1 MWPMALMCPRKCW
14 MSWPRYKVQKNLSDD
29 DARPSLSVDYAW
41 LIALSILFGLSFTL
55 TSIGV
60 RDIPPISL
68 AAGRLLLAFL
78 MLYPLMR
85 LNGQRMPAM
94 GPIWIAL
101 LGSGLFGNAL
111 PFALISW
118 GQVTVQAGLTA
129 IFMAVMPLATILLAH
144 VFTDD
149 EKLDRWKVLGVLFGL
164 LGVIVLM
171 GFSALNSLGDDLL
184 RQSAILAAAVC
195 YAINAIITR
204 KLTKLP
210 RWSAMTA
217 PNGGW
222 LFVVGAGEF
231 VGGESLAGRSIY
243 GIGMVYDRLG
253 YRPYSNCHCDDFAH
267 YRPSGCLFSQSD
279 KLSRACCWN
288 GVWCADVRRA
298 VSDQCLC
305 GLSHYSARNCSVT
318 NGGKAPLN
326 IGAYRYGES
335 RPRDRHRIQ

>member
-1 MWPMALMCPRKCW
+1 MNWL
-14 MSWPRYKVQKNLSDD
+14 RYKVQNSSIDNTSK
-29 DARPSLSVDYAW
+29 PSLSVDYAW

-55 TSIGV
+55 TSVGV
-60 RDIPPISL
+60 REIPPISL
-68 AAGRLLLAFL
+68 AAGRLVIAFL

-85 LNGQRMPAM
+85 LNGQRMPPI
-94 GPIWIAL
+94 GPIWFAL

-144 VFTDD
+144 VLTDD
-149 EKLDRWKVLGVLFGL
+149 EKLDRWKLLGVLFGL

-184 RQSAILAAAVC
+184 RQSAILAAAIC

-217 PNGGW
+217 LMVAGCLW
-222 LFVVGAGEF
+222 LVPVSVLVESPWLVNPSMNALLAMIFLAVGPTAIATVMILRIIDRQGASF
-231 VGGESLAGRSIY
+231 LSQINFLVPIVGMVFGVLMLNEKFPANAYAALIIILL
-243 GIGMVYDRLG
+243 GIG
-253 YRPYSNCHCDDFAH
+253 
-267 YRPSGCLFSQSD
+267 
-279 KLSRACCWN
+279 LSRI
-288 GVWCADVRRA
+288 GSKRR
-298 VSDQCLC
+298 
-305 GLSHYSARNCSVT
+305 
-318 NGGKAPLN
+318 
-326 IGAYRYGES
+326 
-335 RPRDRHRIQ
+335 

>member
-1 MWPMALMCPRKCW
+1 MALMCPRKCW
-14 MSWPRYKVQKNLSDD
+14 MNWPRYKVQKNLSGDD
-29 DARPSLSVDYAW
+29 DRPSLSVDYAW

-68 AAGRLLLAFL
+68 AAGRLVLAFL

-171 GFSALNSLGDDLL
+171 GFSALNSIGDDLL

-217 PNGGW
+217 LMVAGCLW
-222 LFVVGAGEF
+222 LVPVSLWVESPWQVAPSMESVWSMIALAIGPTAIATVMILRIIDRQGASFLSQINFLVPVVGMVFGVLMLSERFPANAY
-231 VGGESLAGRSIY
+231 VALVIILL
-243 GIGMVYDRLG
+243 GI
-253 YRPYSNCHCDDFAH
+253 A
-267 YRPSGCLFSQSD
+267 
-279 KLSRACCWN
+279 LSRM
-288 GVWCADVRRA
+288 GGRR
-298 VSDQCLC
+298 L
-305 GLSHYSARNCSVT
+305 
-318 NGGKAPLN
+318 
-326 IGAYRYGES
+326 
-335 RPRDRHRIQ
+335 

>member
-1 MWPMALMCPRKCW
+1 MN
-14 MSWPRYKVQKNLSDD
+14 WPRYKVQKNLSGDD
-29 DARPSLSVDYAW
+29 DRPSLSVDYAW

-68 AAGRLLLAFL
+68 AAGRLVLAFL

-171 GFSALNSLGDDLL
+171 GFSALNSIGDDLL

-217 PNGGW
+217 LMVAGCLW
-222 LFVVGAGEF
+222 LVPVSLWVESPWQVAPSMESVWSMIALAIGPTAIATVMILRIIDRQGASFLSQINFLVPVVGMVFGVLMLSERFPANAY
-231 VGGESLAGRSIY
+231 VALVIILL
-243 GIGMVYDRLG
+243 GI
-253 YRPYSNCHCDDFAH
+253 A
-267 YRPSGCLFSQSD
+267 
-279 KLSRACCWN
+279 LSRM
-288 GVWCADVRRA
+288 GGRR
-298 VSDQCLC
+298 L
-305 GLSHYSARNCSVT
+305 
-318 NGGKAPLN
+318 
-326 IGAYRYGES
+326 
-335 RPRDRHRIQ
+335 

>member
-1 MWPMALMCPRKCW
+1 MALMCPRKCW
-14 MSWPRYKVQKNLSDD
+14 MNWPRYKVQKNLSGDD
-29 DARPSLSVDYAW
+29 DRPSLSVDYAW

-68 AAGRLLLAFL
+68 AAGRLVLAFL

-171 GFSALNSLGDDLL
+171 GFSALNSIGDDLL
-184 RQSAILAAAVC
+184 RQSAILVAAVC

-217 PNGGW
+217 LMVAGCLW
-222 LFVVGAGEF
+222 LVPVSLWVESPWQVAPSMESVWSMIALAIGPTAIATVMILRIIDRQGASFLSQINFLVPVVGMVFGVLMLSERFPANAY
-231 VGGESLAGRSIY
+231 VALVIILL
-243 GIGMVYDRLG
+243 GI
-253 YRPYSNCHCDDFAH
+253 A
-267 YRPSGCLFSQSD
+267 
-279 KLSRACCWN
+279 LSRM
-288 GVWCADVRRA
+288 GGRR
-298 VSDQCLC
+298 L
-305 GLSHYSARNCSVT
+305 
-318 NGGKAPLN
+318 
-326 IGAYRYGES
+326 
-335 RPRDRHRIQ
+335 